1 MIFVDT
7 DGFVALALTQDS
19 NHARAV
25 AISKGIK
32 ARKEHLVTSAFSFG
46 ETVTVISQKGGREK
60 ALQFVDMFLASGTVV
75 VEADESLREEGIL
88 VYRNQTSKN
97 VSFTDCANMAIMR
110 REKIKEVF
118 SFDRI
123 YKKNGFTFL

>member
-19 NHARAV
+19 NHSRAI

-32 ARKEHLVTSAFSFG
+32 ARNEHLVTSVFSYG

-60 ALQFVDMFLASGTVV
+60 ALQFIDMFLASGTVV
-75 VEADESLREEGIL
+75 VEADESLREDGIL
-88 VYRNQTSKN
+88 VYKNQTSKN
-97 VSFTDCANMAIMR
+97 VSFTDCANIVIMR
-110 REKIKEVF
+110 REKIKEIF
-118 SFDRI
+118 SFDKI
-123 YKKNGFTFL
+123 YKKNGFSLL